1 MAFPEDCA
9 TSWLHEAVQGKYFL
23 HFHKTRAAQCG
34 SYSSIY
40 ISTGHHPSYTVFQ
53 HPSYRCTT
61 TAEQTFEPR
70 GRPWFSHASTA
81 CLNLHTQEMSC
92 IIAGPLQAM
101 KEPET
106 PRCFP
111 HSVIGVTYS
120 RRREVKGLRS
130 RRLHEELT
138 LVLVLQ
144 LGACLR
150 CCSMLGLVCNLSLL
164 FARNLLALATR
175 SLESD

>member
-1 MAFPEDCA
+1 MPPAGF
-9 TSWLHEAVQGKYFL
+9 TK
-23 HFHKTRAAQCG
+23 QCRQ
-34 SYSSIY
+34 SISS
-40 ISTGHHPSYTVFQ
+40 TFTKLELLNAGHTHPSTSPPVTILPIQSFNLL
-53 HPSYRCTT
+53 PTDAR
-61 TAEQTFEPR
+61 R
-70 GRPWFSHASTA
+70 RPNRL
-81 CLNLHTQEMSC
+81 LNLVVARGFHMHPPHVLISTQEMSC

-120 RRREVKGLRS
+120 RRREVKGLCS

-150 CCSMLGLVCNLSLL
+150 YCSMLGLVCNLSLL